1 MRRSFTWTI
10 AIALAIVVALPLGCG
25 CRQKVADKAIEKVI
39 ETQAK
44 KDGKDVDVKMD
55 SAGGTMSIKTKD
67 GSDNVNVNIEQGK
80 MTVTSE
86 GGEKKLD
93 MKSDDKSFSIQTK
106 DGMMV
111 AGDAA
116 KLPENFPKD
125 VPVYPGAKP
134 TLVSTMA
141 GNETFNV
148 SFDTAD
154 TIDQVG
160 AYYRKELTANGWQEQ
175 QTINQAGD
183 QPMQMLNYTK
193 EERMVMVTVTRDG
206 DKTVL
211 SLMVSKNG

>member
-44 KDGKDVDVKMD
+44 KDGKDVDVKMN
-55 SAGGTMSIKTKD
+55 SADGSMTITSKD
-67 GSDNVNVNIEQGK
+67 GK
-80 MTVTSE
+80 
-86 GGEKKLD
+86 EKVD

-111 AGDAA
+111 TGDAA

-175 QTINQAGD
+175 QTMNQGGD
-183 QPMQMLNYTK
+183 QPMQMLHYTK
-193 EERMVMVTVTRDG
+193 AQRTVMVTVTREG

>member
-1 MRRSFTWTI
+1 MRASFTWTI

-39 ETQAK
+39 EAQAK
-44 KDGKDVDVKMD
+44 KDGKDVDVKMN
-55 SAGGTMSIKTKD
+55 SAD
-67 GSDNVNVNIEQGK
+67 GSMTITSTDGK
-80 MTVTSE
+80 
-86 GGEKKLD
+86 EKVD
-93 MKSDDKSFSIQTK
+93 MKSGDKSFTIQTK
-106 DGMMV
+106 DGTMV

-116 KLPENFPKD
+116 KLPESFPKD

-148 SFDTAD
+148 NFDTAD
-154 TIDQVG
+154 TIDKVG
-160 AYYRKELTANGWQEQ
+160 AYYKKELTANGWQEQ
-175 QTINQAGD
+175 QTMNQAGD
-183 QPMQMLNYTK
+183 RPMQMLNYTK
-193 EERMVMVTVTRDG
+193 GERMVMVTVTRDG

>member
-1 MRRSFTWTI
+1 MRASFKWTI

-25 CRQKVADKAIEKVI
+25 CRQKVADKTIEKVI

-44 KDGKDVDVKMD
+44 KDGKDVDVKMN
-55 SAGGTMSIKTKD
+55 SADGSMTITSKD
-67 GSDNVNVNIEQGK
+67 GK
-80 MTVTSE
+80 
-86 GGEKKLD
+86 EKVD

-106 DGMMV
+106 DGTMV

-116 KLPENFPKD
+116 KLPESFPKD

-141 GNETFNV
+141 GNETFTANFDIADTLENV
-148 SFDTAD
+148 S
-154 TIDQVG
+154 
-160 AYYRKELTANGWQEQ
+160 AYYKKELAANGWKEQ
-175 QTINQAGD
+175 QVISQAGD